1 MSAERFIDTNVV
13 VYAFAAGDPRSQRA
27 QALLGPDAVIGVQ
40 VLNEFTNVARRKLK
54 WDWEQVEAAHAVI
67 ADLLGPARPLTVAI
81 HRQARALARRH
92 VLAFYDALLVAAAID
107 AGCRWLLSED
117 IQDGREFGA
126 LSIQNPFRSSAFR

>member
-81 HRQARALARRH
+81 HRQARAWNHPEISRQPGARKNCLDRP
-92 VLAFYDALLVAAAID
+92 LP
-107 AGCRWLLSED
+107 RLSLGQRY
-117 IQDGREFGA
+117 IR
-126 LSIQNPFRSSAFR
+126 L